1 MKILFFGDSIT
12 DAGRN
17 RNPEDRAKQSA
28 LGYGYVRAIGDR
40 LIGSAPD
47 RYTILNMGISGNRIV
62 DLYARI
68 KCHLW
73 NQEPDLV
80 SILIGINDIWH
91 EITARNG
98 VDLERYEKVYR
109 MIIEDTKKRLPNTKF
124 VLCEPFVV
132 EGSCTCP
139 TEEMPDRY
147 ARFQEIYGYAA
158 VVKKLAEEYGLYF
171 LPLQKCFDS
180 AAEKLGASYYAPD
193 GVHPNVGGSALIATE
208 WVKLFRE
215 QIEK

>member
-17 RNPEDRAKQSA
+17 RDNINITKQVG
-28 LGYGYVRAIGDR
+28 LGYGYVRAIADR
-40 LIGSAPD
+40 LVGAAPD
-47 RYTILNMGISGNRIV
+47 KYTVLNMGISGNRIV

-68 KCHLW
+68 KCNLW
-73 NQEPDLV
+73 NQEPDII

-91 EITARNG
+91 EITAQNG
-98 VDLERYEKVYR
+98 VELERYEKVYR
-109 MIIEDTKKRLPNTKF
+109 MIIEDTKKRLPNAKL

-132 EGSCTCP
+132 EGTATCP

-147 ARFQEIYGYAA
+147 TRFQEIYSYAA

-171 LPLQKCFDS
+171 LPLQEKFD
-180 AAEKLGASYYAPD
+180 AAVERLGAEYYVPD

>member
-1 MKILFFGDSIT
+1 MKILFFGDSVT

-28 LGYGYVRAIGDR
+28 LGVGYVRSIGDR
-40 LIGSAPD
+40 LVGSAPD
-47 RYTILNMGISGNRIV
+47 KYTIVNRGISGNRIV

-73 NQEPDLV
+73 NEEPDVV

-91 EITARNG
+91 EITAHNG

-109 MIIEDTKKRLPNTKF
+109 MILEDTKKRLPNIQF

-132 EGSCTCP
+132 EGSSTCA

-147 ARFQEIYGYAA
+147 ERFQEVYKYAE
-158 VVKKLAEEYGLYF
+158 VTKKLAEEYGCYF
-171 LPLQKCFDS
+171 LPLQAKFDE
-180 AAEKLGASYYAPD
+180 AVAKLGASYYAPD

-208 WVKLFRE
+208 WMKLFRE